1 MNEHNCE
8 LLNFIAQAKS
18 PFHAVSAIERM
29 LEMAGY
35 SRLYENENW
44 ALTCGQRYYLKKN
57 DSSLI
62 AFKVPKGECK
72 SFLISASH
80 SDSPSFKLK
89 PNFEKKG
96 GGDSTVLSVERY
108 GGGLLST
115 WFDRP
120 LSVAGRAVI
129 SENGQIKTRLFSIE
143 KDLCIIPSV
152 AIHFNRNANDGVK
165 IQPNIDTF
173 PLLGISA
180 NTRLEDE
187 IKSAVGCENILSTDA
202 FLYVRQEGSVLGI
215 DDEFI
220 CAPKLDDLMCA
231 FGCTKGFLFSD
242 ECESIPVL
250 CVFDNEEV
258 GSATKQGAASSFL
271 RDTLYRISDS
281 LGFDN
286 EKAKQMLSQSFMVSA
301 DNAHA
306 IHPNHPEFSDL
317 DNAPKINGGVVIKHN
332 ANQKYTT
339 DAVSSGIFKAI
350 CNKAGVLVQNY
361 ANRADMPGGST
372 LGSIAD
378 TMVPIMTVDIG
389 LAQLAMHSAFE
400 TAGSQDIE
408 YLIDAMT
415 AFYSTTITKD
425 QENIVLG

>member
-8 LLNFIAQAKS
+8 LLNFINKSKS
-18 PFHAVSAIERM
+18 PFHAVSSIETM

-35 SRLYENENW
+35 TRLFENEKWVLEKN
-44 ALTCGQRYYLKKN
+44 QRYYLKKS

-62 AFKVPKGECK
+62 AFKIPSGECK

-89 PNFEKKG
+89 PNCEKKG
-96 GGDSTVLSVERY
+96 GGDSTVLSVESY

-120 LSVAGRAVI
+120 LSIAGRAVI

-165 IQPNIDTF
+165 IQKNVDTL
-173 PLLGISA
+173 PLLGL
-180 NTRLEDE
+180 NGEKHLETE

-202 FLYVRQEGSVLGI
+202 FLYVRQDATVLGI

-220 CAPKLDDLMCA
+220 CAPKIDDLMCA

-250 CVFDNEEV
+250 CIFDNEEV
-258 GSATKQGAASSFL
+258 GSMTKQGAASSFL
-271 RDTLYRISDS
+271 RDTLYRISDC
-281 LGFDN
+281 LGFDS

-306 IHPNHPEFSDL
+306 IHPNHPELSDL
-317 DNAPKINGGVVIKHN
+317 DNAPKINGGVVIKYN

-339 DAVSSGIFKAI
+339 DAISAGVFKSL
-350 CNKAGVLVQNY
+350 CNKAGVLVQSY
-361 ANRADMPGGST
+361 SNRSDLPGGST

-400 TAGSQDIE
+400 TAGSKDLS